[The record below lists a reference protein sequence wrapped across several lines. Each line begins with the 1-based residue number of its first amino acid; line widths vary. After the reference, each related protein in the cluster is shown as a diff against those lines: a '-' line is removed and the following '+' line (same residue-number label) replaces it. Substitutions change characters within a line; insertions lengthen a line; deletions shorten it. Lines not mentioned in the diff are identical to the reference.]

1 MGEALI
7 FATGLFGGA
16 ALALG
21 GFALGQL
28 AERRRWMEWIAPRQG
43 GRSVTRHA
51 DGAVTYR
58 ESADA

>member
-28 AERRRWMEWIAPRQG
+28 AERRRWMAWISPKAA
-43 GRSVTRHA
+43 SVTYRA

-58 ESADA
+58 EASDA